1 MFDEAEIWTGSIDG
15 EGDCVGRSIVS
26 TLRAEPVVT
35 IKEVADV
42 GDCATPLEVGIG
54 CPYWVV

>member
-1 MFDEAEIWTGSIDG
+1 MFNQAEIWACAVDG
-15 EGDCVGRSIVS
+15 EADRVASSVS

>member
-1 MFDEAEIWTGSIDG
+1 MFNEAEVWACAVDG
-15 EGDCVGRSIVS
+15 EGDCVASSVS

-42 GDCATPLEVGIG
+42 GDCATPLEVGNV